1 MERRDSGESMAI
13 WTPDPALA
21 AYHAGVTVICE
32 LAARIPEEAWA
43 AATPCPEW
51 RAADLAG
58 HLRCVADD
66 YHEYLDDAPASRLAR
81 LMATG
86 AEAVSLARK
95 LARQNAAELAALP
108 DGSGPEH
115 IRAFAA
121 SAREYAQRVR
131 PLWHLPHHQYR
142 GQVVT
147 VGGMVGAACAEW
159 HLHAWDLAQAIGKDY
174 RPADPD
180 ILVAGWRAGLPQLP
194 LDLPAA
200 HAVAMRHPV
209 AAGALARCAAGPDS
223 APPGGGSVILGAGG
237 PGIAALDSG
246 VLDSGVLG
254 SAALGSAAL
263 DSAGPDGAAPYGS
276 PAWTALLRAS
286 GRMS

>member
-1 MERRDSGESMAI
+1 MECRDSGESVTI

-32 LAARIPEEAWA
+32 LAARVPEEAWA
-43 AATPCPEW
+43 APTPCPEW

-66 YHEYLDDAPASRLAR
+66 YHEYLDDAPASRLSR

-86 AEAVSLARK
+86 AEAASLARK

-115 IRAFAA
+115 IRAFAE
-121 SAREYAQRVR
+121 SAREYAQRVP
-131 PLWHLPHHQYR
+131 PLWHLPHHHYR

-159 HLHAWDLAQAIGKDY
+159 HLHAWDLARAIGKDY

-180 ILVAGWRAGLPQLP
+180 ILVAGWQAGLPHLP

-200 HAVAMRHPV
+200 QPAARRQPA
-209 AAGALARCAAGPDS
+209 AAGVLARCAAGPAS
-223 APPGGGSVILGAGG
+223 RPSLGGSVILGAGG
-237 PGIAALDSG
+237 PDTAA
-246 VLDSGVLG
+246 
-254 SAALGSAAL
+254 
-263 DSAGPDGAAPYGS
+263 PDGAAPHGS

-286 GRMS
+286 GRMP